1 MKQSNFQFS
10 DPNLIHLNF
19 HINDDF
25 DSNDFESIKIDGSTR
40 VLKSKGSNVAI
51 VEFTLKIGE
60 EDRNSP
66 FYIEAV
72 MKADFKWDEKLDAKI
87 VENMLSINAP
97 SLIVGY
103 MRPIIANI
111 TNMSQYPIFNLPFL
125 NMQGN
130 EADIVEI

>member
-40 VLKSKGSNVAI
+40 VLKSKENNVSI

>member
-40 VLKSKGSNVAI
+40 VLKSKENNVAI